1 MGAKLQIT
9 SLTFGFLLYIL
20 DVGSDVYVAFRY
32 YKNGQ
37 TTYFIAAVVLGAPPI
52 IIVNIYA
59 TFCLRSQWKIV
70 KCFLFITHL
79 AMVKLFFDEL
89 FRCKEEN
96 EHSHNGKHFSKCD
109 CYECKLRFKAS
120 IKYTLEYTMVR
131 YMEAFAEAAP
141 QWCFQVMVLRHNGG
155 PYPWYAIASIA
166 LSFVSM
172 LWSIYCLEKAYWI
185 NWRVEQ
191 NLKPATFPKSSA
203 ILFLVWQTLLL
214 LSRCLTFVILPR
226 FVTVFYIV
234 IIHWSVIFSVMLYF
248 FRGHPSARCIARGS
262 SLITS
267 FPWHFHVSTSGL
279 EAPNKYFFGREDRME
294 MLRRFIR
301 VALVLTPALFMAEFG
316 IVIGFLTDL
325 PYSMK
330 MDLLVGGSAAILTA
344 NFASLLYY
352 KCCYPAIRGAQVDVE
367 RGIINVQPINDDE

>member
-1 MGAKLQIT
+1 MGATLQIM
-9 SLTFGFLLYIL
+9 SLMFGFLLYIL
-20 DVGSDVYVAFRY
+20 DVGSDAYVAYQY

-37 TTYFIAAVVLGAPPI
+37 TTYFIVAVVLGAPPI

-59 TFCLRSQWKIV
+59 TFCLRTNWKII

-79 AMVKLFFDEL
+79 AMLKLFIDEL
-89 FRCKEEN
+89 FRCRDEN

-109 CYECKLRFKAS
+109 CRECKIRFKVS

-155 PYPWYAIASIA
+155 PYPWYAIASIV

-214 LSRCLTFVILPR
+214 VSRCLTFVILPH
-226 FVTVFYIV
+226 FFTVFWIVFFHWIV
-234 IIHWSVIFSVMLYF
+234 IVSVMLYF
-248 FRGHPSARCIARGS
+248 FRGNSSSVCIARCS
-262 SLITS
+262 SVITS

-279 EAPNKYFFGREDRME
+279 EAPNKYFLGREDRMLQ
-294 MLRRFIR
+294 LRKFIR
-301 VALVLTPALFMAEFG
+301 VALILMPALFMAEFG

-330 MDLLVGGSAAILTA
+330 IDLLAGGGAAILTA
-344 NFASLLYY
+344 NVASLFYY
-352 KCCYPAIRGAQVDVE
+352 RCCYPAIRGAQVGVE
-367 RGIINVQPINDDE
+367 RGIINVLPINDDE